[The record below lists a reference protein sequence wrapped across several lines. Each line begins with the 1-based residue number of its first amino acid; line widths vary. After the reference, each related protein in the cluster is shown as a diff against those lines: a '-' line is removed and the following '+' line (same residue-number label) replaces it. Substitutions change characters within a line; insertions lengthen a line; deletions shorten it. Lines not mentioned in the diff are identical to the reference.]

1 MIGGNEKVDESGRVF
16 MPKWEYMIRKTDFKT
31 LSQPSFL
38 ELERVRL
45 TEHGEEGWELVS
57 VIPSQNGA
65 SLILFLKRAI
75 EEPAPVGPEKKKK

>member
-1 MIGGNEKVDESGRVF
+1 

-57 VIPSQNGA
+57 VIPSQNSD
-65 SLILFLKRAI
+65 SLILFLKRTI
-75 EEPAPVGPEKKKK
+75 EEPAPVAQEKKKK

>member
-1 MIGGNEKVDESGRVF
+1 MREGEI

-57 VIPSQNGA
+57 VIPSQNND
-65 SLILFLKRAI
+65 SLILFLKRVI
-75 EEPAPVGPEKKKK
+75 EEPAPAEPEKKKK